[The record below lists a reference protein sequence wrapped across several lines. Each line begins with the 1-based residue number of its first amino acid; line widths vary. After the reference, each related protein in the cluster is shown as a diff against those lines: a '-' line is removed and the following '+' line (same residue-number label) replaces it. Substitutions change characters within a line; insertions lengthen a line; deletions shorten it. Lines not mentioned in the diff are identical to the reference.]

1 MLKLLIEPYVKRFL
15 EVAFLMVKVWAWVLT
30 IFFVY
35 AVFSSF
41 KWYKNV
47 QHNAELEIEL
57 VKNKSRI
64 DSIKIYQQVW
74 QRENDILR
82 KKINALDTKIHA
94 LDANLNKDL
103 KNDKKPIYSRD
114 IPADNVLRIFTNR
127 YGKSSVRYS
136 PIRADTLTNHSG
148 HKRK

>member
-1 MLKLLIEPYVKRFL
+1 MFKLLIEPYIKRL
-15 EVAFLMVKVWAWVLT
+15 VEIAFLMVKVWAWVLT
-30 IFFVY
+30 IFFIY

-41 KWYKNV
+41 KWYENV

-74 QRENDILR
+74 QRENEVLR
-82 KKINALDTKIHA
+82 TKINALEVKIYD

-103 KNDKKPIYSRD
+103 KNDEKPIFSRD
-114 IPADNVLRIFTNR
+114 IPADDVLRIFTNR
-127 YGKSSVRYS
+127 YGKGSARYS
-136 PIRADTLTNHSG
+136 PIRADTAKYHSG
-148 HKRK
+148 HQRK